1 MFQDV
6 DIRFNLAQVEARCRQ
21 VMGCGFFTF
30 WRPVIFLRISSNKK
44 DGHFKCHF
52 KYVENFGKM
61 MIHQWFFELLVYP
74 LFLTIFR
81 QTHLGWSLSYH
92 FLEFPGISN
101 GVTPGFGHGI
111 PRGYLDSISFCDLR
125 GCPILCWLTWVW
137 LKMASKLYDSM
148 PNTASVIRVWRC
160 TTFEL
165 HAAYAHVP

>member
-52 KYVENFGKM
+52 KFKYVENFGKM

-92 FLEFPGISN
+92 FLEFPLMES
-101 GVTPGFGHGI
+101 
-111 PRGYLDSISFCDLR
+111 PRGLAMEFPGDIWTAFLFAIYEVVPFFVGWHGYGSKWPANCMIQCQTR
-125 GCPILCWLTWVW
+125 P
-137 LKMASKLYDSM
+137 AS
-148 PNTASVIRVWRC
+148 
-160 TTFEL
+160 
-165 HAAYAHVP
+165 